1 MSNMLTFKISI
12 PNEDGF
18 VGSECNNP
26 ECKRYFKIHQESVK
40 DDMYCPYCGE
50 LFNKNE
56 LWTQDQLS
64 FAKAKVIEEG
74 TAHIMG
80 KMDEIFKDA
89 FRNTKNVTYKS
100 SGPYQ
105 KKYVAPPIEKNMDVE
120 IECSSCKS
128 KFQVYGTFGYCP
140 CCKYDNILIYD
151 TNITIILLDIDSTL
165 DKNRALRHAYNDLV
179 STFEDFCKKK
189 NATGKSYNFQ
199 NLDSAADFFKIV
211 FSKILFANISN
222 SENEV
227 IKRFFQKRHVY
238 QHNHGVIYQK
248 YISIVP
254 ADTALLN
261 TTAILDLNELKDAT
275 VVLRKMLLNVI

>member
-1 MSNMLTFKISI
+1 MSNILSFKISI
-12 PNEDGF
+12 PSKDGF
-18 VGSECNNP
+18 VGRECNNSI
-26 ECKRYFKIHQESVK
+26 CKRYFKIHQESLK

-64 FAKAKVIEEG
+64 FARAQVVEEG

-89 FRNTKNVTYKS
+89 FRNTKNVIYKS
-100 SGPYQ
+100 SGSYQ
-105 KKYVAPPIEKNMDVE
+105 KKYIAPPAEKKMDVE
-120 IECSSCKS
+120 IRCSNCKAG
-128 KFQVYGTFGYCP
+128 FQVYGTFGYCP
-140 CCKYDNILIYD
+140 CCRYDNILIYD
-151 TNITIILLDIDSTL
+151 TNITIILEEIDSAS
-165 DKNRALRHAYNDLV
+165 DKSRALRHAYNDLV

-189 NATGKSYNFQ
+189 NTTGKAYNFQ
-199 NLDSAADFFKIV
+199 NLDSAAQFFKTV
-211 FSKILFANISN
+211 SGKNLLENISN
-222 SENEV
+222 SETEI

-238 QHNHGVIYQK
+238 QHNHGIIDQK

-261 TTAILDLNELKDAT
+261 TMAILDLNELKDAT